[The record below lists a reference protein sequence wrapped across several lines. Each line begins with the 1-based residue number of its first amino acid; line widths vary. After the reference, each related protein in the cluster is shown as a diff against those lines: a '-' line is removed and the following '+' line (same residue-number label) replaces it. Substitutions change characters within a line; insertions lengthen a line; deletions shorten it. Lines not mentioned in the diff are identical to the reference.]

1 MGNYIVDLSNIPTD
15 CLIEEL
21 VKRNVRTDLLYS
33 IEDVKMVLEDV
44 NSDREDDEKEQ
55 IELTEAQMIDILNEL
70 GFDNETGT
78 INEQLYDLITRDFEE
93 DSEDF

>member
-1 MGNYIVDLSNIPTD
+1 MGKYIVDLSNIPTD
-15 CLIEEL
+15 SLIEEL
-21 VKRNVRTDLLYS
+21 GKRNVRTDLLYS

-44 NSDREDDEKEQ
+44 NSDREDEGEPE
-55 IELTEAQMIDILNEL
+55 IVLSEAQMIDILNEL

-78 INEQLYDLITRDFEE
+78 INDQLYDLITRDFEE